1 MSCESNLIESI
12 KNTIIEHSNDES
24 FDSWLAFDAINEF
37 GQIYVDEFKSCEQDL
52 HTAEHCSDEF
62 RSIYGP
68 SINEAALL
76 VAGANLLFG
85 INAFLS
91 FQDEPTLDDI
101 LRFVEFFIF
110 EQFRGIN
117 EWLPVTQ
124 I

>member
-1 MSCESNLIESI
+1 MSCELNLIELI
-12 KNTIIEHSNDES
+12 KNTIIEHSNTDS
-24 FDSWLAFDAINEF
+24 FDSWFAFDAINEF
-37 GQIYVDEFKSCEQDL
+37 GQKYVDEFKSCEQDL

-62 RSIYGP
+62 KT
-68 SINEAALL
+68 ALN
-76 VAGANLLFG
+76 VAGANLFFA

-117 EWLPVTQ
+117 EWLPGQTV
-124 I
+124 